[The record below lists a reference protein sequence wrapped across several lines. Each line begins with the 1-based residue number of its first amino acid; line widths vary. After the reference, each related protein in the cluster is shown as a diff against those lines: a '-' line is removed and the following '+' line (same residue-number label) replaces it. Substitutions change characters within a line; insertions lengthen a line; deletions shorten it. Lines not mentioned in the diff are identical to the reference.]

1 MFRTVVKID
10 GMMCGH
16 CRAHIEKALNSLEG
30 IKAVVTLDPPVATV
44 EFTDN
49 EIPLDKLQQIVS
61 EKAGEYRLHELNS

>member
-1 MFRTVVKID
+1 MKKKFTID

-16 CRAHIEKALNSLEG
+16 CRAHIRKALNSLEG